1 MLLQDFC
8 IKYARLVGSPPNQT
22 LFFLTSLWLIP
33 VFFSEQKM
41 GWIAATLQIEP
52 AYLCKF
58 STLQSYLHLK
68 GFYSGHIK
76 VLLMHEFS
84 DIAELKQ
91 QT

>member
-1 MLLQDFC
+1 MVE
-8 IKYARLVGSPPNQT
+8 K
-22 LFFLTSLWLIP
+22 
-33 VFFSEQKM
+33 
-41 GWIAATLQIEP
+41 LQIEQ

-58 STLQSYLHLK
+58 SSLQSYLHLK